1 MQTKRHISALVL
13 TLGLLGIS
21 TAALRA
27 EKPEPGTKPLKSVEV
42 TVART
47 VGLAPGTWQDPFLV
61 QARLSAPGFYVEDSE
76 VLSEGWDNVGGR
88 KTILAHQ
95 ILFITAFSPTF
106 TPLKARFYTWA
117 ETTTANGNQFWN
129 AIQGDVDLV
138 TGVAEG
144 VWTGFSVNDPDSP
157 VTGSGEFV
165 STARPDLGPRI
176 YETIATGR
184 VLTVGASK

>member
-1 MQTKRHISALVL
+1 MQTKQHISALVL

-47 VGLAPGTWQDPFLV
+47 DGFAPGTWQDPFLV
-61 QARLSAPGFYVEDSE
+61 HARLSAPGFYVEDSE
-76 VLSEGWDNVGGR
+76 VLAEGWDNIGGR
-88 KTILAHQ
+88 KTTLGHQ

-106 TPLKARFYTWA
+106 TPLKAKFYTWL
-117 ETTTANGNQFWN
+117 ETTVANGDQYWT
-129 AIQGDVDLV
+129 AVEGDIDLV
-138 TGVAEG
+138 TGTVEG
-144 VWTGFSVNDPDSP
+144 GWTGFNVNDPESP
-157 VTGSGEFV
+157 VTGAGEFA